1 MSNEKTKKSLLYLK
15 DIVILILLLIC
26 CMLPLFR
33 QFTCSLKFTIK
44 NEYTIL
50 KVIGFIGIVFL
61 IGYLISGLK
70 KTDNSKKYLKNN
82 LPIILFTIYM
92 MWTLI
97 SCFMS
102 PNKQN
107 AFNGT
112 DFRKDG
118 YISYIMYAGIFSL
131 ALCLKSEQLKKI
143 LLNMFLLIAILGI
156 IFIEIPKNGYLQN
169 MFWQND
175 HVRGV
180 FYNLNHYGY
189 YLLIAN
195 AIAVFLFVTE
205 EKILNKILYC
215 IAYTYLLCYLIINNT
230 FGCYLALLGTLIL
243 FLAISIIK
251 KHNIKISLITIGI
264 FVFVTIFANIF
275 NNTTSQNI
283 KQLGLDLGSIV
294 GATSSKELENNNK
307 ETYMQAG
314 SGRMEIWIDGLKFF
328 ANRPVLGYG
337 PENLRPMYE
346 ADEIDQDRPH
356 NIIIQQLTTSGLP
369 GCILYFTALG
379 IIILKGLKSFNAKN
393 SIYTVTLFNT
403 IAYLISAMFGNSMY
417 YTSPYFFI
425 VLGLLMNEIIK
436 VDNCEKGKE
445 IGEIQRN

>member
-1 MSNEKTKKSLLYLK
+1 MNSEKAKQNLIYLK
-15 DIVILILLLIC
+15 DYIIFILLLFC
-26 CMLPLFR
+26 CMMPLFR
-33 QFTCSLKFTIK
+33 QFTYSLKYSLED
-44 NEYTIL
+44 EYTIL
-50 KVIGFIGIVFL
+50 KIIGFIGIFFL
-61 IGYLISGLK
+61 IAYLIINIK
-70 KTDNSKKYLKNN
+70 KSSNSKDYIKNI

-92 MWTLI
+92 GWTLI
-97 SCFMS
+97 SCIFS
-102 PNKQN
+102 PNKYN
-107 AFNGT
+107 AFCGT
-112 DFRKDG
+112 IYRKDG
-118 YISYIMYAGIFSL
+118 YISYILYAGIF
-131 ALCLKSEQLKKI
+131 ALSFCLKSDRLKKL
-143 LLNMFLLIAILGI
+143 LLNLFILIAVLGI
-156 IFIEIPKNGYLQN
+156 IFIELPKNGILQN
-169 MFWQND
+169 IFWQND

-180 FYNLNHYGY
+180 FFNLNHYGY
-189 YLLIAN
+189 YLLIATSISAFFF
-195 AIAVFLFVTE
+195 AIE
-205 EKILNKILYC
+205 ENVLKKVYYC
-215 IAYTYLLCYLIINNT
+215 TIYIYLIYYLIINNT

-251 KHNIKISLITIGI
+251 KQNIKIALITIGI

-314 SGRMEIWIDGLKFF
+314 SGRMEIWIAGLKFF

-346 ADEIDQDRPH
+346 ANGIDQDRPH

-425 VLGLLMNEIIK
+425 MLGLLMNEIIK
-436 VDNCEKGKE
+436 IDDEKGKE